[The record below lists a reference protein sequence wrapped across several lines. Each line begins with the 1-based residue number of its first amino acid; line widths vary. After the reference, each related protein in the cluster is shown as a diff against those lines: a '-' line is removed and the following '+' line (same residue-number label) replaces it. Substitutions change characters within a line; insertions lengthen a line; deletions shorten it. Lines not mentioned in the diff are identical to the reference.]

1 MLLRKLNLAP
11 RSVLCFGLFCLLIIG
26 MGLFALRQAS
36 ALNDAEDF
44 VETTIVPTIQ
54 VLGELDKSFV
64 LVRTYNSSLRNPLE
78 SEEVNAGAL
87 AEITALRASMQD
99 KIKRLSGLLVTP
111 RDKALF
117 DELQASLQAFNGI
130 EEKYLAFINGN
141 DLIGANRFTVTDVR
155 PGIDKVY
162 ASIQALIE
170 QGQLK
175 AKGAGDAADAVY
187 LQTRITVT
195 ALIVT
200 SLIATVLLAWLYTR
214 SVTVALGQS
223 LEIARRIANND
234 FSQPIVVKGS
244 DELARLLAALATMQH
259 NLRET
264 ITQIGGSSTQLA
276 TTAEQMH
283 AVTEDA
289 AQGMVRQNNEIEMA
303 ATAVTQMSAAVE
315 EVASNA
321 ALACSAANQSSA
333 TASSGRRRVDETLGA
348 IGQMVSS
355 VRSTSSDVKRL
366 SVMAVDISKVLE
378 VIRAIAEQTNLLALN
393 AAIEAARAGEA
404 GRGFAVVADEVRAL
418 AHRTQ
423 VSTQE
428 IEQMISDIQVGTGN
442 AVTSMDLTTEQAEK
456 TLRLAQAAGQALVEI
471 TESISQ
477 IDERNLLIST
487 AAEEQAQVARAV
499 DRSLISIRDL
509 SMQTA
514 AGSHQTSIVSGELSK
529 LAVSLNG
536 LVEHFRL

>member
-1 MLLRKLNLAP
+1 
-11 RSVLCFGLFCLLIIG
+11 
-26 MGLFALRQAS
+26 
-36 ALNDAEDF
+36 
-44 VETTIVPTIQ
+44 
-54 VLGELDKSFV
+54 
-64 LVRTYNSSLRNPLE
+64 
-78 SEEVNAGAL
+78 
-87 AEITALRASMQD
+87 
-99 KIKRLSGLLVTP
+99 
-111 RDKALF
+111 
-117 DELQASLQAFNGI
+117 
-130 EEKYLAFINGN
+130 
-141 DLIGANRFTVTDVR
+141 
-155 PGIDKVY
+155 
-162 ASIQALIE
+162 
-170 QGQLK
+170 
-175 AKGAGDAADAVY
+175 
-187 LQTRITVT
+187 
-195 ALIVT
+195 
-200 SLIATVLLAWLYTR
+200 
-214 SVTVALGQS
+214 
-223 LEIARRIANND
+223 
-234 FSQPIVVKGS
+234 VVQGS